1 MPFFDVFYVVKRGI
15 IICQKVLISRKQDGL
30 FARIRKR
37 RQKNMKDKI
46 FGVLQRVGRSFML
59 PIAILPVAGLL
70 LGIGS
75 SFTNE
80 TTIATYGLQKILGS
94 GTLLNSLL
102 IIMNKVGSAVFDNLP
117 LIFAVGVAIG
127 MAKKEKE
134 VAALSAL
141 IAYFVMN
148 VAVSAML
155 LINNEITADGQI
167 AADVLEG
174 TITSVCG
181 IQSLQMGVFGGII
194 VGLGVAALHNR
205 FHKIVLPNA
214 LSFFGG
220 SRFIPI
226 ISTIVYMFV
235 GILMYFVWPAVQN
248 GIYALGGLVTG
259 SGYLG
264 TLIFGIIKRALIPFG
279 LHHVFYMPFWQT
291 AVGGTMEVAGQ
302 VVQGGQNIF
311 FAQLADSAN
320 IAHFSADATR
330 YFSGEFIFMIFGLP
344 GAALAM
350 YRCAKP
356 EKKKAAGGLLL
367 SAALACMFTGI
378 TEPLEFSFL
387 FVAPALFVVQVILAG
402 AAYMIAHML
411 NIAVGLTFSGGFLDL
426 FLFGILQGNAKT
438 SWLRIIPVGIIYFI
452 LYYVIFTFLIKKF
465 DFKTPG
471 REDDDTETK
480 LYTKADVNARKE
492 AGKSGEAAGNTS
504 KDPVS
509 EAITAGLG
517 GKKNISDVDCCATRL
532 RITVHDAARVNDDI
546 LKTTGSRGIVKKGQ
560 GVQIIY
566 GPQVTVIKSKLEDYL
581 ETAPN
586 EYFEGANEKETD
598 NAENQAQSD
607 TERTAESTGEAAQN
621 TAPTFEAITQPEKK
635 VLRTAIVYSPVTG
648 IAADLSTAPDEG
660 FAEGMM
666 GEGAVVT
673 PKDPVICAPEDG
685 EVEFIFDTKHA
696 IGFQTDTDL
705 PMLLH
710 IGIDTVKLEGKGF
723 EILVEQ
729 GQHVKKGEPLMK
741 IDIPYLTENAPSLCS
756 PILCTEI
763 EDNQRVCLL
772 ANGEIKA
779 GEPLFAV
786 ETVEE

>member
-1 MPFFDVFYVVKRGI
+1 
-15 IICQKVLISRKQDGL
+15 
-30 FARIRKR
+30 
-37 RQKNMKDKI
+37 MKDKI

-70 LGIGS
+70 LGFGS
-75 SFTNE
+75 SFTNA
-80 TTIATYGLQKILGS
+80 TTIQTYGLEKILGD
-94 GTLLNSLL
+94 GTILNSLL

-141 IAYFVMN
+141 IAFFVMN
-148 VAVSAML
+148 VAINAML
-155 LINNEITADGQI
+155 VITGEITADGTI
-167 AADVLEG
+167 ASNVLEG

-220 SRFIPI
+220 SRFVPI
-226 ISTIVYMFV
+226 ISTLVYMFV
-235 GILMYFVWPAVQN
+235 GIGMYFAWPVVQN

-302 VVQGGQNIF
+302 MVQGGQNIF

-356 EKKKAAGGLLL
+356 EKKKQAGGLLL
-367 SAALACMFTGI
+367 SATLACMMTGI

-387 FVAPALFVVQVILAG
+387 FVAPALFAVQVVLAG
-402 AAYMIAHML
+402 SAYMIAHIL

-438 SWLRIIPVGIIYFI
+438 SWLRIIPVGIIYFF
-452 LYYVIFTFLIKKF
+452 LYYFIFNFLIKKF
-465 DFKTPG
+465 NFKTPG

-492 AGKSGEAAGNTS
+492 AGKETAGNTGTA
-504 KDPVS
+504 DPVS
-509 EAITAGLG
+509 EAITQGLG

-532 RITVHDAARVNDDI
+532 RITVHDAARVNDEI
-546 LKTTGSRGIVKKGQ
+546 IKTTGSRGIVKKGQ

-581 ETAPN
+581 ETAPDEYYESAAVSEENSAEENTDTVN
-586 EYFEGANEKETD
+586 ENNETQEKVVNTIVV
-598 NAENQAQSD
+598 S
-607 TERTAESTGEAAQN
+607 SPITGMAGD
-621 TAPTFEAITQPEKK
+621 IT
-635 VLRTAIVYSPVTG
+635 TC
-648 IAADLSTAPDEG
+648 PDEG
-660 FAEGMM
+660 FAGKMM
-666 GEGAVVT
+666 GDGAVVT
-673 PKDPVICAPEDG
+673 PEDAVICAPEDG
-685 EVEFIFDTKHA
+685 EVLFVFETKHA
-696 IGFQTDTDL
+696 LGFQTENGL
-705 PMLLH
+705 GMLLH
-710 IGIDTVKLEGKGF
+710 IGIDTVSLNGEGF
-723 EILVEQ
+723 EVFVEN
-729 GQHVKKGEPLMK
+729 GQKVKKGDPLMK
-741 IDIPYLTENAPSLCS
+741 IDIPFLTSHAPSLCS
-756 PILCTEI
+756 PVLCTEL
-763 EDNQRVCLL
+763 EENQRVRLL
-772 ANGEIKA
+772 ATGEVKA
-779 GEPLFAV
+779 GDPLFAV
-786 ETVEE
+786 DTVE

>member
-1 MPFFDVFYVVKRGI
+1 
-15 IICQKVLISRKQDGL
+15 
-30 FARIRKR
+30 
-37 RQKNMKDKI
+37 
-46 FGVLQRVGRSFML
+46 ML
-59 PIAILPVAGLL
+59 
-70 LGIGS
+70 
-75 SFTNE
+75 
-80 TTIATYGLQKILGS
+80 
-94 GTLLNSLL
+94 
-102 IIMNKVGSAVFDNLP
+102 
-117 LIFAVGVAIG
+117 
-127 MAKKEKE
+127 
-134 VAALSAL
+134 
-141 IAYFVMN
+141 
-148 VAVSAML
+148 
-155 LINNEITADGQI
+155 
-167 AADVLEG
+167 
-174 TITSVCG
+174 
-181 IQSLQMGVFGGII
+181 
-194 VGLGVAALHNR
+194 
-205 FHKIVLPNA
+205 
-214 LSFFGG
+214 
-220 SRFIPI
+220 
-226 ISTIVYMFV
+226 
-235 GILMYFVWPAVQN
+235 W
-248 GIYALGGLVTG
+248 GGLVTG
-259 SGYLG
+259 SGYIG

-302 VVQGGQNIF
+302 MVQGGQNIF

-320 IAHFSADATR
+320 VAHFSADATR

-367 SAALACMFTGI
+367 SAALACMLTGI

-387 FVAPALFVVQVILAG
+387 FVAPALFAVQVVLAG

-465 DFKTPG
+465 NFKTPG

-492 AGKSGEAAGNTS
+492 AGKAGEAAGSTS
-504 KDPVS
+504 ADPVS

-621 TAPTFEAITQPEKK
+621 TAPTSEAITQPEKK

-763 EDNQRVCLL
+763 EDNQRVRLL